1 MSKRRQSCSSEDLQA
16 GFQCSK
22 KAKSQASAVGQ
33 EPAEPNSD
41 ESHRTEQLLHR
52 DSVTPPQRRP
62 VRKRRANQTK
72 SATRGSSKAAPP
84 PLLFCPTQTTS
95 EESSDILHYNP
106 DTALYYPGTDLVIDG
121 WFQPCRGCGA
131 FTAGRLTA
139 ASKVAPVCQRCQEK
153 LSKAVQGVPPYEH
166 ATAREGCIDYF
177 YGWMKIKVP
186 LKRQQTAADRLVV
199 QHDLI
204 VRMSE
209 HWVSCRE
216 EARAQNC
223 RIPCA

>member
-22 KAKSQASAVGQ
+22 KAKSQASAAGQ

-121 WFQPCRGCGA
+121 WFQPCRCMQCAQHSSSFQLPIGPTRCAYRIRVGA
-131 FTAGRLTA
+131 QVVNTAG
-139 ASKVAPVCQRCQEK
+139 VVV
-153 LSKAVQGVPPYEH
+153 LSQLDA
-166 ATAREGCIDYF
+166 
-177 YGWMKIKVP
+177 
-186 LKRQQTAADRLVV
+186 
-199 QHDLI
+199 
-204 VRMSE
+204 
-209 HWVSCRE
+209 
-216 EARAQNC
+216 
-223 RIPCA
+223 